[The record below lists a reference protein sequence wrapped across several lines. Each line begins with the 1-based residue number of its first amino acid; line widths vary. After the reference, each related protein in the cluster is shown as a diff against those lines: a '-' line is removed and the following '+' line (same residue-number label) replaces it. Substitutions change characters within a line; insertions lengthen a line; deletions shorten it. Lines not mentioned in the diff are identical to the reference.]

1 MAQPKPKTPVLPSLE
16 TFLFSEKLLSPH
28 RSVELLRYMAAED
41 LTAGSA
47 VMRLQWVSPKGLGE
61 RLKAVFSIPTVGA
74 ADLDGAKMKQVLSED
89 KIRAWQAIPF
99 RFAEE
104 SGGRKLVLG
113 LTDPLHRA
121 ILQSAETL
129 IKMPVQPA
137 FLSWNEFKE
146 ICGLWFGASEN

>member
-16 TFLFSEKLLSPH
+16 TFLASEKLLSPQ
-28 RSVELLRYMAAED
+28 RSVELLRYMAAEE

-47 VMRLQWVSPKGLGE
+47 VMRLQWVDPKALGE
-61 RLKAVFSIPTVGA
+61 KLKANFSIPAVSA
-74 ADLDGAKMKQVLSED
+74 ADLDGTKMKQVLHED

-99 RFAEE
+99 RFADE
-104 SGGRKLVLG
+104 SGGRKIVLG

-129 IKMPVQPA
+129 LKLPVQPA
-137 FLSWNEFKE
+137 FLPWNEFTK
-146 ICGLWFGASEN
+146 ICALWFGASED